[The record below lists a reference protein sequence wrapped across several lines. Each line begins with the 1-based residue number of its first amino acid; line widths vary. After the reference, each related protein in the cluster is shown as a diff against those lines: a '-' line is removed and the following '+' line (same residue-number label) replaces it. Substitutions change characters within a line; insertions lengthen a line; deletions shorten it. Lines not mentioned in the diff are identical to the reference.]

1 MSEYRSVRTRLEKA
15 LLHEVDAY
23 RHRYRSRTEIIDAAL
38 RQYLPELAKQD
49 KQAAISADASS
60 LNWRENL

>member
-15 LLHEVDAY
+15 LLHGVDAY
-23 RHRYRSRTEIIDAAL
+23 RHRYRSRTEIIEAAL
-38 RQYLPELAKQD
+38 RQYLPELPKHD

-60 LNWRENL
+60 LNWKENL

>member
-1 MSEYRSVRTRLEKA
+1 MSEYRSVRARLEKV
-15 LLHEVDAY
+15 LLNEVDTY
-23 RHRYRSRTEIIDAAL
+23 RTRYRSRTEIIDAAL
-38 RQYLPELAKQD
+38 RQYLPELAKHD